1 MSEETKPDTNT
12 YENAVKL
19 LAVYTDAENR
29 LAAIQQTVDEA
40 QLQTL
45 DEHLEDY
52 AKLQQAKTD
61 AQAALEVIAR
71 AHPQWFEG
79 ERTVKTPYGSLH
91 MQHTSALN
99 VDDEEVTLALIEKAG
114 RKPDFVVDKPEL
126 NLKALSALPDEELA
140 KYRITRV
147 KGESCTVKA
156 AKVQLGK
163 AVKTATAKK
172 AKAKSEE
179 VAA

>member
-40 QLQTL
+40 QLATL
-45 DEHLEDY
+45 DEHLDDY

-71 AHPQWFEG
+71 AHPEWFEG

-147 KGESCTVKA
+147 KSESCTVKA

-179 VAA
+179 VTA